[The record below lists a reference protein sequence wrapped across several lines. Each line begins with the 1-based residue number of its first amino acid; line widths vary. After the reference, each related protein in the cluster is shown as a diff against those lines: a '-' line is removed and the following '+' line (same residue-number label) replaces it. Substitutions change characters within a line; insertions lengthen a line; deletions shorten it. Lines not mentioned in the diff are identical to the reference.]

1 MGAAG
6 LYEARG
12 ARRLDLGSSVDLRLE
27 LAGWGRLGHGHD
39 EWGQEGERGKKLLVS
54 AVYGLPCHVSHSAGS
69 PAKSKMIDEDG
80 FQISRIRSARFGIWS
95 ST

>member
-54 AVYGLPCHVSHSAGS
+54 AVYGLPSHVSQ
-69 PAKSKMIDEDG
+69 
-80 FQISRIRSARFGIWS
+80 FTLSRIACKKQDDR
-95 ST
+95 